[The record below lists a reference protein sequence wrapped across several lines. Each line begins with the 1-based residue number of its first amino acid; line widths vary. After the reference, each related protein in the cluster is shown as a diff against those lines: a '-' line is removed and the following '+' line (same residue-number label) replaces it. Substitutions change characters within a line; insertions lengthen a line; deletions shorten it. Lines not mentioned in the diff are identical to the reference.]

1 MVVLNSFSEVWTIR
15 LVYQLIY
22 PFWWRVA
29 RGEDPNINHLYGFY
43 TYIYSRCTVT
53 LCCVWCMHYADASSL
68 FNVWSLIW
76 IFDTDW
82 LEQKSNQFQSSKVDS
97 FVMCFLSSSWQ
108 QRADCQLVKCGSGL
122 VWAGHWKKSLVSVVS
137 RGEKCGVTA
146 NMITALL
153 GRVTPIV
160 PNTGGSAAP
169 QNWWPDAPLKIVKK
183 LIFAKNVRYAD
194 MLCWWP
200 AARSKKL
207 RPWPNRV
214 TTALDAAHLWPEF
227 GGGDFNAAATSQIQS
242 RLLKP

>member
-1 MVVLNSFSEVWTIR
+1 MVVLTSFSEVWTIR

-29 RGEDPNINHLYGFY
+29 RGEDPNTSYNHLYVWLLPLF
-43 TYIYSRCTVT
+43 IYSRCTVT

-97 FVMCFLSSSWQ
+97 FVMCFLSSSWW

-160 PNTGGSAAP
+160 PNTGVTAAP
-169 QNWWPDAPLKIVKK
+169 RI
-183 LIFAKNVRYAD
+183 
-194 MLCWWP
+194 
-200 AARSKKL
+200 
-207 RPWPNRV
+207 
-214 TTALDAAHLWPEF
+214 
-227 GGGDFNAAATSQIQS
+227 GG
-242 RLLKP
+242 LMPP

>member
-1 MVVLNSFSEVWTIR
+1 M
-15 LVYQLIY
+15 
-22 PFWWRVA
+22 
-29 RGEDPNINHLYGFY
+29 
-43 TYIYSRCTVT
+43 T

-97 FVMCFLSSSWQ
+97 FVMCFLSSSWW

-160 PNTGGSAAP
+160 PNTGVTAAK
-169 QNWWPDAPLKIVKK
+169 QSWWPDAPLKIAKK
-183 LIFAKNVRYAD
+183 LFFAKNKMWKKCEVCRYAA
-194 MLCWWP
+194 L
-200 AARSKKL
+200 
-207 RPWPNRV
+207 V
-214 TTALDAAHLWPEF
+214 TCSAV
-227 GGGDFNAAATSQIQS
+227 
-242 RLLKP
+242 